1 VIHPFNPIDVGT
13 FCSVSVSELEGRGY
27 RAEGRVGGSRV
38 ENMRLRLD
46 LDGDDRLDLV
56 LGVKE
61 IKVERKLSI
70 DINTCIETYLD

>member
-1 VIHPFNPIDVGT
+1 
-13 FCSVSVSELEGRGY
+13 
-27 RAEGRVGGSRV
+27 
-38 ENMRLRLD
+38 MRLRLD